1 MQRTPVLSRLSP
13 DRRIRHSGMARLATC
28 PCCRGIQGA
37 AGGRAGVGQEQTQ
50 LVCGHPAGKSGK
62 RQSYFGEVRAGRR
75 EVVAFRVYGRKGA
88 GSPRRKECASGVERE
103 PRTGQVDTESG
114 SLQGRTPCCEI
125 CGTARSDVAWPQ
137 KPCCRHRRSAQNAS
151 RYRFLDY
158 TDNQEPQARRGGA
171 CRPKRQSHDG
181 DPASMS
187 SFQPL
192 SRRSHTMKRF
202 NLILTSFGFALGL
215 STAAFAADDD
225 WAPVAQALGRSG
237 AQLPGGIYRVGLG
250 RSDLKVTLDE
260 VTIRPTLALGS
271 YLAFQKMGS
280 EAMVMGDLVLLQE
293 EVNPVM
299 KKLVEGGIG
308 ITALHNHLLR
318 SSPAT
323 MYMHFYR

>member
-1 MQRTPVLSRLSP
+1 
-13 DRRIRHSGMARLATC
+13 
-28 PCCRGIQGA
+28 
-37 AGGRAGVGQEQTQ
+37 
-50 LVCGHPAGKSGK
+50 
-62 RQSYFGEVRAGRR
+62 
-75 EVVAFRVYGRKGA
+75 
-88 GSPRRKECASGVERE
+88 
-103 PRTGQVDTESG
+103 
-114 SLQGRTPCCEI
+114 
-125 CGTARSDVAWPQ
+125 
-137 KPCCRHRRSAQNAS
+137 
-151 RYRFLDY
+151 
-158 TDNQEPQARRGGA
+158 
-171 CRPKRQSHDG
+171 
-181 DPASMS
+181 
-187 SFQPL
+187 
-192 SRRSHTMKRF
+192 MKRF

-323 MYMHFYR
+323 MYMHFWANDDAGKLARSLKAALNKVKH